1 MILLFLILSIT
12 IGFENTFLVF
22 MILAILSSSQLEK
35 QFWTTGIIGAASV
48 FFYLGIIS
56 FDGILHLE

>member
-1 MILLFLILSIT
+1 
-12 IGFENTFLVF
+12 

-48 FFYLGIIS
+48 FFIWALFLLTAYCIS
-56 FDGILHLE
+56 NEGEK